1 MQLNLIIVVPVYFGL
16 AICRKSIFILI
27 LRANQSLHVNLCHSQ
42 LVYRWRCQLL
52 VRALTTMESNNH
64 EAVST
69 VCVGMRAYKNIYV
82 YSHAW
87 RKYFWIRYQELLLDF
102 QYGGLHVLFLSM
114 GTVHVHVCGRVCAC
128 VQPPCLIFFSQ
139 ATLPTYTPKSPSLSF
154 KASHSPEKCHHKG
167 KGRDKARGMVVWVWS
182 PTNTPVTSAGFRY
195 LFCYTLSFVHDHPH
209 ACT

>member
-102 QYGGLHVLFLSM
+102 QYGGLHVLFKH
-114 GTVHVHVCGRVCAC
+114 GHCACAC
-128 VQPPCLIFFSQ
+128 VWACVCMCAASLPYLLQPGHSANIHSKEPLVVIQ
-139 ATLPTYTPKSPSLSF
+139 GVTQPRKMSP
-154 KASHSPEKCHHKG
+154 
-167 KGRDKARGMVVWVWS
+167 
-182 PTNTPVTSAGFRY
+182 
-195 LFCYTLSFVHDHPH
+195 
-209 ACT
+209 

>member
-1 MQLNLIIVVPVYFGL
+1 MQLNLIIVVPVYFSL

-87 RKYFWIRYQELLLDF
+87 RKYFWIRHQELLLDF

-182 PTNTPVTSAGFRY
+182 PTNTPVTSVGFRY

>member
-1 MQLNLIIVVPVYFGL
+1 MQPNLIIGVPVYFSL

-27 LRANQSLHVNLCHSQ
+27 LKANQSLHVNLCHSQ
-42 LVYRWRCQLL
+42 LVNCWRCQLL
-52 VRALTTMESNNH
+52 VRTLTTMESNNH
-64 EAVST
+64 VAVST
-69 VCVGMRAYKNIYV
+69 VCAGMCAHKKIYV
-82 YSHAW
+82 YSQAW
-87 RKYFWIRYQELLLDF
+87 QKYFWIRYQELLLDF

-128 VQPPCLIFFSQ
+128 VQPPRLIFFSQ